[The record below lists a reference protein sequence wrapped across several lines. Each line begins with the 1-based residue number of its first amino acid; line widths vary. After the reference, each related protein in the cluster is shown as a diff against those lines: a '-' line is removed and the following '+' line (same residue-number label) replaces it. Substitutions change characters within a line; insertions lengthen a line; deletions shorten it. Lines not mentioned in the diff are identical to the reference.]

1 MEIRWIK
8 LGAAALLGVF
18 IIIYAMSG
26 MTHVSP
32 GEVGIL
38 MKNIGSNTGMQKD
51 VLSAGT
57 HWVDAFTYDV
67 DIYDT
72 RLKQYPLE
80 DTGASTADGQPILV
94 DVSLEIGLVDRMV
107 PTLHSR
113 VGVNWFEQ
121 VVKPSAISALREATA
136 GIMSDNVYTGTG
148 RALVRANAEKVLKEK
163 YELLGINID
172 FNVKDISFSNKQF
185 VAVLEQ
191 KAKASQQQVIEE
203 RLALAA
209 VEEAKKMSNLAEG
222 KKQERIRAAEAN
234 SEEMRLAGEGTRKQK
249 EEEAKGI
256 LAVARAEAEGVRLR
270 REALSGAGGSELV
283 SIEWAKNLGPN
294 VKVYGFPTGA
304 PGTNSFMGLNGLF
317 EDALRG
323 AKQR

>member
-1 MEIRWIK
+1 MNLTMIK
-8 LGAAALLGVF
+8 LGAAATGVIFVVLYLL
-18 IIIYAMSG
+18 SG
-26 MTHVSP
+26 LTHVSP

-38 MKNIGSNTGMQKD
+38 MKNLGSGTGMQKA
-51 VLSAGT
+51 VLTPGT

-67 DIYDT
+67 DTYDT

-80 DTGASTADGQPILV
+80 DTEASTRDGQPIQV

-107 PTLHSR
+107 PTLHSQ

-121 VVKPSAISALREATA
+121 VVKPSAIAALREATA
-136 GIMSDNVYTGTG
+136 NILSDSVYTGEG
-148 RALVRANAEKVLKEK
+148 RANVRREAEKVLKEK
-163 YELLGINID
+163 YDGLGINID
-172 FNVKDISFSNKQF
+172 FNVKDITFTNKAF
-185 VAVLEQ
+185 VTQLER
-191 KAKASQQQVIEE
+191 KASATQQEIIEQ
-203 RLALAA
+203 RLALSAI
-209 VEEAKKMSNLAEG
+209 EEAKKMSNLAEG
-222 KKQERIRAAEAN
+222 KKQERIRAAEAS

-256 LAVARAEAEGVRLR
+256 LAIAKAEAEGVKLR
-270 REALSGAGGSELV
+270 REALSGAGGQELV

-304 PGTNSFMGLNGLF
+304 PGTSSFMGLNGLF

-323 AKQR
+323 ARK